1 MLVLFALLAGCAV
14 SLESGAE
21 DTSVAPPTSVEE
33 VVCEAEANTVEALE
47 GYPLVME
54 CNAAGC
60 LPFEWYAIQDG
71 VLDLRGCTPGSTLR
85 IWRVR

>member
-33 VVCEAEANTVEALE
+33 VVCEAEETVSVDPLT
-47 GYPLVME
+47 GYPL
-54 CNAAGC
+54 
-60 LPFEWYAIQDG
+60 
-71 VLDLRGCTPGSTLR
+71 
-85 IWRVR
+85 